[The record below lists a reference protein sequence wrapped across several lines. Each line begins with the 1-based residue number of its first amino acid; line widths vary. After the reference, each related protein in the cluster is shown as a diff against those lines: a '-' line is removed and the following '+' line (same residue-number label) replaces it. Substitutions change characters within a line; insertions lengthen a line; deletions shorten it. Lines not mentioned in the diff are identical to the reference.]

1 MVPLENKKFDLE
13 KRTIK
18 FSSEIIVFA
27 KTLKKDATNI
37 PLISQLVRSATSIG
51 ANYHEANGA
60 SSKKDFRNKVYLCKK
75 EARETKY
82 WLEVIAKANK
92 ESSDL
97 ARKLWQESHELTLI
111 FSKILL
117 TLEGDKTA
125 KQF

>member
-117 TLEGDKTA
+117 TLEGNKTA